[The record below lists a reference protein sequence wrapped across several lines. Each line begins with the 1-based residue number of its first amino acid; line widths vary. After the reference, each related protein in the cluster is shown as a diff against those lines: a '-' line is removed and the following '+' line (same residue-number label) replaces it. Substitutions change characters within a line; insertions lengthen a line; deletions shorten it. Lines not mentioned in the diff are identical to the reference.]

1 MPMSRMLYQDERRCM
16 NAAGKKVRFIKVC
29 SKYLHHQ
36 QSDLLPLACSK
47 YYVRYWHL
55 NSSQEIQAFTRDS
68 IVGMRTGHSIPVG

>member
-1 MPMSRMLYQDERRCM
+1 M
-16 NAAGKKVRFIKVC
+16 NAAGNQIRFIKVY
-29 SKYLHHQ
+29 SKYLRRQ

-47 YYVRYWHL
+47 YYARYWHL